1 MAWQDRWQRLTR
13 GWPKTVPDT
22 LPQIALAE
30 LQRRVFKA
38 NEAVAARQRTNA
50 QLQPTLRTWA
60 AIAAWFHADVRAL
73 IVPEPGVYRAAHAE
87 PVEAPCWIDFC
98 PPNEPADKALLRL
111 ANETRRAY
119 EVALT
124 RAGGQGET
132 GDPQRALNLAR
143 LDQSLSIAAGLP
155 AFQPKPAH
163 PEPVERPAPKSQ
175 QVAA

>member
-1 MAWQDRWQRLTR
+1 MPETR
-13 GWPKTVPDT
+13 ET
-22 LPQIALAE
+22 PQAQIALHELALAE
-30 LQRRVFKA
+30 LQRRVAKA

-60 AIAAWFHADVRAL
+60 AIAAWFHADVRGL
-73 IVPEPGVYRAAHAE
+73 LMPQPGVACNE
-87 PVEAPCWIDFC
+87 PPCWIDFC

-111 ANETRRAY
+111 AHEARRAY

-124 RAGGQGET
+124 RAGGQGEA
-132 GDPQRALNLAR
+132 GAPQRAANLAR

-155 AFQPKPAH
+155 AWQPAPKPA
-163 PEPVERPAPKSQ
+163 E

>member
-1 MAWQDRWQRLTR
+1 MAEA
-13 GWPKTVPDT
+13 

-30 LQRRVFKA
+30 LALEELRRRVAKA
-38 NEAVAARQRTNA
+38 NEAVALRQRTQA

-73 IVPEPGVYRAAHAE
+73 LVPAPGVACAE
-87 PVEAPCWIDFC
+87 PPCWIDFC
-98 PPNEPADKALLRL
+98 PPHEPADKALLRL
-111 ANETRRAY
+111 AHETRRAY

-124 RAGGQGET
+124 RAAT
-132 GDPQRALNLAR
+132 DPGRALNLAR

-155 AFQPKPAH
+155 AWQPAPKPA
-163 PEPVERPAPKSQ
+163 E

>member
-30 LQRRVFKA
+30 LQRRVVKA

-60 AIAAWFHADVRAL
+60 AIAAWFHADVRPL
-73 IVPEPGVYRAAHAE
+73 LMPQPGVACNE
-87 PVEAPCWIDFC
+87 PPCWIDFC

-124 RAGGQGET
+124 RAGGRGKT
-132 GDPQRALNLAR
+132 GTPQRALNLAR
-143 LDQSLSIAAGLP
+143 LDQSLSLAAGLP

-163 PEPVERPAPKSQ
+163 PEPVEGPAPKPAEQ
-175 QVAA
+175 AAA